1 MKKFLGELKAARNI
15 EWFLAILAIAVLLL
29 TQLNG
34 SSTERIAQTD
44 QELRLSAILSR
55 IEGAG
60 SVEVMI
66 SEDGSNGV
74 LIVAEG
80 ADDLGVCLHLQYAV
94 QTLLGTESSR
104 IEIVPY
110 QK

>member
-29 TQLNG
+29 
-34 SSTERIAQTD
+34 
-44 QELRLSAILSR
+44 RLSAILSR

-60 SVEVMI
+60 SVEAMI

>member
-1 MKKFLGELKAARNI
+1 MKKFLEELKGARNI
-15 EWFLAILAIAVLLL
+15 EWCLAVLAIAILIL
-29 TQLNG
+29 TQWNG
-34 SSTERIAQTD
+34 SPSAIVQTQ
-44 QELRLSAILSR
+44 QEQRLSAILNR

-60 SVEVMI
+60 RVEVMI
-66 SEDGSNGV
+66 SESAQEGV

-94 QTLLGTESSR
+94 QTLLGTEASR
-104 IEIVPY
+104 IEIVPH